1 MKLAHVVLSQ
11 QFVCHM
17 HSHEVKG
24 MIPKEILSGYVTT
37 HGGCERQLLL
47 FFFRVRCVGGFR

>member
-47 FFFRVRCVGGFR
+47 FF